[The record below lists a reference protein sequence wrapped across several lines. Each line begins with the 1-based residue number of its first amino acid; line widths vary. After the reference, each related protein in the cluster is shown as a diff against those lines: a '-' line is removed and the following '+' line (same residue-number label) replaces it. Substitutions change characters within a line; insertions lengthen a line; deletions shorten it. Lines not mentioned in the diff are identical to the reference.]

1 MSREAKC
8 CIDSYLSW
16 LKILSVFLVVLTCA
30 AKMGAHGRTGEGAQQ
45 FAELGDFKLRS
56 GSVIKDFRFGYR
68 TVGSLNAE
76 KSNAILWPTWLGGTT
91 QNLVQYIG
99 PGKVVDS
106 SKYFV
111 ILADAIG
118 NGVTTSPSNSK
129 SQAWMKFPQFSI
141 EDMVESEHR
150 LVADVL
156 HLKHLRAVMGISM
169 GGMQT
174 YAWTLLYPDFMDL
187 AIPIVGSPQSTSYDK
202 LLWTAEMDA
211 LESDPAWNH
220 GNPAQPLTRGAILE
234 QEIDSMNLTT
244 PSYRVAQTGPR
255 AYHDY
260 LAKLMKESTADGGDA
275 WDQIRQREAII
286 ALDLPGERGLT
297 LEQTAKKVSCKMLIL
312 VSPQDHM
319 VNPIPSTQFANAG
332 GFPLIQMNSA
342 CGHLS
347 PSCVS
352 IGPIVAGFLE
362 NPASVKSQALQDSA
376 NP

>member
-1 MSREAKC
+1 MSKKGKFAASLHGFR
-8 CIDSYLSW
+8 
-16 LKILSVFLVVLTCA
+16 ILLALVLGLPVCA
-30 AKMGAHGRTGEGAQQ
+30 GRLAAQAPSGEGAQQ
-45 FAELGDFKLRS
+45 LAQLGDLKLRS
-56 GSVIKDFRFGYR
+56 GATIHDFQIGYR
-68 TVGSLNAE
+68 TLGVLNAE

-91 QNLVQYIG
+91 QDLVQYIG

-106 SKYFV
+106 TKYFV
-111 ILADAIG
+111 ILVDAIG
-118 NGVTTSPSNSK
+118 DGVTTSPSSSK
-129 SQAWMKFPQFSI
+129 SQRWSTFPQFSI
-141 EDMVESEHR
+141 EDMAEAEHR
-150 LVADVL
+150 LVTEVL

-174 YAWTLLYPDFMDL
+174 YAWTLLYPDFMDA

-220 GNPAQPLTRGAILE
+220 GNPTRPLTRGAILE

-255 AYHDY
+255 AYDEY
-260 LAKLMKESTADGGDA
+260 LSKLKKESSADGGAA
-275 WDQIRQREAII
+275 WDQIRQREAIV

-297 LEQTAKKVSCKMLIL
+297 LEQTAKKVNCKMLIL

-319 VNPIPSTQFANAG
+319 VNPIPAMHFAAAG

-362 NPASVKSQALQDSA
+362 NPASAKSQTLQDST